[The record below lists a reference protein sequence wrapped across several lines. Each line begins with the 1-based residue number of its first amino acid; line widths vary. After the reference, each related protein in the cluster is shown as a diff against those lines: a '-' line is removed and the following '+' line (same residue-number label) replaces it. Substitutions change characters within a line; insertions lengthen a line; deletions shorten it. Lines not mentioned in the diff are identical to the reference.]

1 MSFIA
6 ISRPL
11 SRYRIAEAFLSQRLF
26 RRTNS
31 RWFPREIFGT
41 GFDFESEMGSRVCTT
56 SAIEIF
62 KGSKFVRILFLFFF
76 NSFKTSNIFTVLLGS
91 TIVNWP
97 INLPVYRFRS
107 LFIIV
112 SHPLYATIHI
122 SWRSV
127 KIEKKKKKE
136 KIIISKEKNYIPPPF
151 RIFETELSL
160 FRVYLI
166 DRLNFPLPLA
176 RRYTNYETL
185 TWSFIDRWTF
195 CCIFCCSVFFFVQ
208 ILMIIYWKLIIQL

>member
-76 NSFKTSNIFTVLLGS
+76 NSFKTSNIFTVVLRS

-97 INLPVYRFRS
+97 INLSCLSISIIIYNSFAPS
-107 LFIIV
+107 LCDDTY
-112 SHPLYATIHI
+112 LLEK
-122 SWRSV
+122 R
-127 KIEKKKKKE
+127 KNRKKKRKKKK
-136 KIIISKEKNYIPPPF
+136 
-151 RIFETELSL
+151 
-160 FRVYLI
+160 
-166 DRLNFPLPLA
+166 
-176 RRYTNYETL
+176 
-185 TWSFIDRWTF
+185 
-195 CCIFCCSVFFFVQ
+195 
-208 ILMIIYWKLIIQL
+208 

>member
-41 GFDFESEMGSRVCTT
+41 GFDFESEMGSRVCT
-56 SAIEIF
+56 IEIF

-76 NSFKTSNIFTVLLGS
+76 NSFKTSNIFTVVLRS
-91 TIVNWP
+91 TIVNSP
-97 INLPVYRFRS
+97 INLSCLSISIIIYNSFAPS
-107 LFIIV
+107 LCDDKY
-112 SHPLYATIHI
+112 LLEK
-122 SWRSV
+122 R
-127 KIEKKKKKE
+127 KNRKKKKKE

-195 CCIFCCSVFFFVQ
+195 CYIFCCSVFFFIQ
-208 ILMIIYWKLIIQL
+208 ISMIIYWKLIIQL